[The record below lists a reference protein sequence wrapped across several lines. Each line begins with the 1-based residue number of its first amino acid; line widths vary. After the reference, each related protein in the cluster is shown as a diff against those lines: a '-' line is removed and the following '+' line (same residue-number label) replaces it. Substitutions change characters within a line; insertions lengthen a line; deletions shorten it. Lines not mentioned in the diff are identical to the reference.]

1 MRFTLA
7 YARDLHAFPDLA
19 DQMFRDRATQFQE
32 RLGWRLAVDG
42 AGRETD
48 RYDAENPLYLIVSG
62 EDGRHHGS
70 TRLMPTTGPTMIAD
84 EFSDLT
90 DGVQISSPTVWEVT
104 RFFISDHATRRTAP
118 ALMWAGCALA
128 QRSGVDAYV
137 GVTGAHMVRVFT
149 GCGWPTEVIGR
160 GGSEEGE
167 ICACLWDVNPERV
180 AALRAKARIP
190 DDMAEPEIYQ
200 PPLAAPL
207 SSAA

>member
-7 YARDLHAFPDLA
+7 YARDLSAFPDLA
-19 DQMFRDRATQFQE
+19 EQMYRDRATQFQE
-32 RLGWRLAVDG
+32 RLGWSLNVD
-42 AGRETD
+42 AKGRELD

-84 EFSDLT
+84 EFSHLT
-90 DGVQISSPTVWEVT
+90 DGVQVESPAIWEVT

-128 QRSGVDAYV
+128 LRSGVNAYV
-137 GVTGAHMVRVFT
+137 GVTGANMVRVFT

-160 GGSEEGE
+160 GASDEGE
-167 ICACLWDVNPERV
+167 ICACLWSVTAEQV
-180 AALRAKARIP
+180 ASLRTKARIP
-190 DDMAEPEIYQ
+190 DDMAEPEIFQ
-200 PPLAAPL
+200 PPLTQAMN
-207 SSAA
+207 SAA